1 MHVHLWNHKHNL
13 NPSIGDV
20 PFFFETFGRVLK
32 HTRVPRVEY
41 RANTFQPWYM
51 SVWWRYAGG
60 WQAETKRCLGHKS
73 TGLHFWFHQLVKGRL
88 FELLFAFRHFDVY
101 MYYTARNPRLL
112 FKISPD
118 LASWFRCKL
127 VIRHPKTDHPTRG
140 DCGTPTFGWDKH
152 SDCVAYIYIHGYYI
166 IFIWY
171 YWLWLTMMYQ

>member
-101 MYYTARNPRLL
+101 MYYTARNHRLL